1 MPVLWGLGSE
11 QIALL
16 PMAHSKDLNV
26 YELIDEAISDLLALE
41 LEGIKRV
48 NVKDVLQ
55 FILELDS
62 LIPESVIDGD
72 ELVKHFNKK
81 QR

>member
-1 MPVLWGLGSE
+1 
-11 QIALL
+11 
-16 PMAHSKDLNV
+16 MAAQHV
-26 YELIDEAISDLLALE
+26 RDLLALE

-72 ELVKHFNKK
+72 ELVKYFNKK